1 MILANCLKLTKK
13 YITLAELRNSYE
25 EQVAAFE
32 AKSVGLLQGCY
43 NGNYDCALLIIRWK
57 HKLWGNR
64 TALELA
70 DTAQLE
76 KFMAHDAVQD
86 LLDKVRDLLNAP
98 DRPSNILTV
107 QMRDPWIKFG
117 LVEVSHVKTVE

>member
-1 MILANCLKLTKK
+1 MLH
-13 YITLAELRNSYE
+13 ITPTI
-25 EQVAAFE
+25 
-32 AKSVGLLQGCY
+32 KGCY

-86 LLDKVRDLLNAP
+86 LLDKVRDQ
-98 DRPSNILTV
+98 LTV
-107 QMRDPWIKFG
+107 RQKGFLARFSLTKCVIPK
-117 LVEVSHVKTVE
+117 